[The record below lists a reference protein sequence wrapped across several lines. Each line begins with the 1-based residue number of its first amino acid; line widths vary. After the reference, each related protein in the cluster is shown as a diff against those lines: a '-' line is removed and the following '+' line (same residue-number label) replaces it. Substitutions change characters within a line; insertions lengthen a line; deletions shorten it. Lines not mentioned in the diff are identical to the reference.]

1 MLLSISVNS
10 RTVPKEFSSCSLNNA
25 AKGFAG
31 IKEKKPYCN
40 RRLSPLRHFNGQLIP
55 PLLSST
61 RYLSLM
67 MLMGYCTYQT
77 QACNRNST
85 RSSSVHMHFSI
96 SYYLSNSLSSFKWK
110 IVYEIFECSTQQR
123 GPRPTTKQQMW
134 RQRPASQQ
142 RWRNRLP
149 TSHRGWPMLRTH
161 FHFRSTTSLCGFFFV
176 RSMPSGPLSLL
187 RGLQTSARWLSPLA
201 VGLLYC
207 MYSVKVR

>member
-1 MLLSISVNS
+1 
-10 RTVPKEFSSCSLNNA
+10 
-25 AKGFAG
+25 
-31 IKEKKPYCN
+31 
-40 RRLSPLRHFNGQLIP
+40 
-55 PLLSST
+55 
-61 RYLSLM
+61 
-67 MLMGYCTYQT
+67 MGYCTYQT
-77 QACNRNST
+77 QALNRNST
-85 RSSSVHMHFSI
+85 RSSCTSA
-96 SYYLSNSLSSFKWK
+96 YYFISNSLPSFKWK

-187 RGLQTSARWLSPLA
+187 RGLQTSAWWLSPRLSA
-201 VGLLYC
+201 SSRAVVLHVQRESTVGLLLVHTVTKFPTVAITKELRYFSNI
-207 MYSVKVR
+207 MSLPVFHVTKVL